1 MAYDYLGLVNDVN
14 RRLNEVELT
23 ASNFINATG
32 EYSMIKDAINSAI
45 RYINQHEYE
54 WPFNHVEAEETL
66 TAGVIRYA
74 YPADAKTLNMDS
86 FRIKRSN
93 STTATATVNG
103 ATTSSTSLNVDNN
116 SGAITSGMT
125 VSGSGVSSGVTVSS
139 LSSQTNLTLSSAQ
152 TLSDNTTLTFT
163 GGFNND
169 TKRLRLISYE
179 EYLDKYVDYEY
190 NTNTSIR
197 KLPEYVFRTPN
208 QEFGLVAPP
217 DNSYELV
224 YEYYRLPVDLIN
236 PTDVPSVPEQFR
248 YMITNGAMHFAYMF
262 RGEGQEAAMIQQRFD
277 DEIKQLR
284 SLYINRYDYLRST
297 VINQTNSSYN
307 TIRVS

>member
-45 RYINQHEYE
+45 RYINQYEYE

-86 FRIKRSN
+86 FRIKR
-93 STTATATVNG
+93 
-103 ATTSSTSLNVDNN
+103 
-116 SGAITSGMT
+116 
-125 VSGSGVSSGVTVSS
+125 
-139 LSSQTNLTLSSAQ
+139 
-152 TLSDNTTLTFT
+152 NTT
-163 GGFNND
+163 FNNP

-190 NTNTSIR
+190 DTSTSIR
-197 KLPEYVFRTPN
+197 TLPEYVFRTPN
-208 QEFGLVAPP
+208 QEFGLVAPK
-217 DNSYELV
+217 
-224 YEYYRLPVDLIN
+224 
-236 PTDVPSVPEQFR
+236 T
-248 YMITNGAMHFAYMF
+248 MHTN
-262 RGEGQEAAMIQQRFD
+262 
-277 DEIKQLR
+277 
-284 SLYINRYDYLRST
+284 
-297 VINQTNSSYN
+297 
-307 TIRVS
+307 

>member
-1 MAYDYLGLVNDVN
+1 MAYDYLGLINDVN

-23 ASNFINATG
+23 SSNFATATG
-32 EYSMIKDAINSAI
+32 EYSMIKDAVNSAI

-66 TAGVIRYA
+66 TAGTIRYA
-74 YPADAKTLNMDS
+74 YPSDAKTLDMDS
-86 FRIKRSN
+86 FRIKRN
-93 STTATATVNG
+93 TTF
-103 ATTSSTSLNVDNN
+103 NN
-116 SGAITSGMT
+116 S
-125 VSGSGVSSGVTVSS
+125 
-139 LSSQTNLTLSSAQ
+139 
-152 TLSDNTTLTFT
+152 
-163 GGFNND
+163 

-190 NTNTSIR
+190 DTDTSIR
-197 KLPEYVFRTPN
+197 TLPEYVFRTPN

-217 DNSYELV
+217 DNAYELV

-236 PTDVPSVPEQFR
+236 ATDVPSVPEQFR